1 MNTTTWLLAA
11 NRSRARL
18 FEVPR
23 EGDELVEIADFA
35 HPEGR
40 MHRRDLVTDGPG
52 RFYGK
57 GERDQGHSAGTED
70 DWPAHET
77 NKFAEQI
84 RDYLDHARTQD
95 RFSELWIVAAPAF
108 LGVLREKLTK
118 GVGREVAL
126 EIDKDITTEAPRDI
140 LASAR
145 REHARRD
152 ARRAQ
157 A

>member
-23 EGDELVEIADFA
+23 DGEEPVEIADFA
-35 HPEGR
+35 HPQGR

-77 NKFAEQI
+77 QKFAEQI

-118 GVGREVAL
+118 GVERDVTL
-126 EIDKDITTEAPRDI
+126 DIDKDWTTDSPRDI

-145 REHARRD
+145 RMQARR
-152 ARRAQ
+152 RGTRT
-157 A
+157 